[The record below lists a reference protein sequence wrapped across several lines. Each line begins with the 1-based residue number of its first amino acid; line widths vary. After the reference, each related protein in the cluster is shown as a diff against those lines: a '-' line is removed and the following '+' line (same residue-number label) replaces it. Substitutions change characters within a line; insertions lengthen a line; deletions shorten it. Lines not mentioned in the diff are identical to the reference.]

1 MSDDKKCGCGCG
13 NEYTKDMPL
22 PEINFS
28 TFIMSL
34 SSSAM
39 VHLGEIAD
47 PSTGKVE
54 YSPMLAKHSIDVL
67 ALLQDKI
74 KNGMSADEEKLLCE
88 LLCNL
93 RMKYVQKVKNR

>member
-1 MSDDKKCGCGCG
+1 MSDKKCGCGS
-13 NEYTKDMPL
+13 EYAKDMPL
-22 PEINFS
+22 PEVTFS

-47 PSTGKVE
+47 PSTGKVQ

-67 ALLQDKI
+67 ALLKDKI
-74 KNGMSADEEKLLCE
+74 QNGMTADEERLLCD

-93 RMKYVQKVKNR
+93 RMKYVQKTKRS